1 MVASTEVLDTL
12 KSIGL
17 NLYERKIF
25 VALLAKG
32 VATAAEV
39 SEIASVPRS
48 RSYDVLQSLAEK
60 GFVMVQ
66 PSKPIKYVAL
76 EPSEALER
84 TKQIMRKKHEEMVM
98 RIDKL
103 KNSPILSELES
114 LYKKG
119 LNLVQPSEMTGTLK
133 GRHIINRQLRSI
145 FKGAKQ
151 SINILTTE
159 QGLNDLYSNHFRIL
173 KKISKSGVKL
183 RIAAPLSDNSV
194 AAALATIAEL
204 RHVKQPIGRFC
215 IIDSDHIV
223 FALTDDREAH
233 ETQDVAFWANSRHA
247 ARDVIQ
253 PYFDKIWSDG
263 TVFRSK
269 SS

>member
-76 EPSEALER
+76 EPAEALER
-84 TKQIMRKKHEEMVM
+84 TKQIMKKNHDEMTS

-103 KNSPILSELES
+103 KDSAVLTELNG
-114 LYKKG
+114 LYRKG

-145 FKGAKQ
+145 FKGAKANI
-151 SINILTTE
+151 SILTTE
-159 QGLNDLYSNHFRIL
+159 KGVNDLYSNHFRVL
-173 KKISKSGVKL
+173 KKITKGGVKL
-183 RIAAPLSDNSV
+183 RIAAPLADNSAV
-194 AAALATIAEL
+194 NAFAAIAEM
-204 RHVKQPIGRFC
+204 RNIRQPIGRFC
-215 IIDSDHIV
+215 LIDNDHLL
-223 FALTDDREAH
+223 FSLTDDKSTH
-233 ETQDVAFWANSRHA
+233 ETQDVAFWASSKHA
-247 ARDVIQ
+247 VRDVIQ
-253 PYFDKIWSDG
+253 PYFNRIWSAGADLK
-263 TVFRSK
+263 R
-269 SS
+269 